1 MVRILFIFLAI
12 LIQSNFASADF
23 LDSLKKLTSS
33 NQSYSMSDGYDFYNK
48 GDYKKAF
55 EIFLKLSENGDP
67 AAMGQLGYM
76 YGNGIG
82 VARNPVNA
90 FNWLKKANDILPG
103 GNDNFNLGY
112 LYENGIGTNK
122 NLKKALESYKK
133 AKQLGIKEPE
143 GKDNQT
149 LSKSSAMSRMDESI
163 KRLESLIK
171 PSSSEKYPHTIL
183 TSNNP
188 NKISQVESSDFPTST
203 SIIINPKEIIFEIFD
218 KGNCLNGSKSEMALC
233 ISKQYNSTIKDRQKH
248 MAWFIEAKEHDSSL
262 NASAFLENLSHE
274 WRRSGGKERFLRDLT
289 KQYKHLE
296 SMYPYHKENYQ
307 KFWSWTN
314 KNLTR
319 LKDKTLLA
327 NNDSNKDKGG
337 SFSELWN
344 QNGGEFVSKGED
356 QSVIKFQKSTE
367 DTIGPLLALDNGAEV
382 EIFDANHTISGRI
395 SDKSGL
401 AELRINGQS
410 VIFNDDGK
418 FNKKLYF
425 AIGNN
430 EVNIEVFDTF
440 GNKTT
445 RIVSISRK
453 QPIVKN
459 TDKQLV
465 PPTKRIYKNPN
476 AVAVLVGLEKY
487 ENMPEAQ
494 WAESDAKIFYD
505 YAKNVLG
512 VSEDRIRI
520 LVNENSKYIDFWDN
534 LEFWL
539 NSKVFE
545 DETDIYFYF
554 AGHGLV
560 SEDGLNTYL
569 MPYDARTN
577 LLNRTAIS
585 RKEVINFLDNLNPRS
600 ATLFLDTC
608 YSGNAK
614 GGAKTLVASRGLR
627 VVKKDQ
633 IDNIPSNFTIFS
645 AASSDET
652 AISHPTQKNGL
663 FSYWLM
669 RGMDGEADLNKDEK
683 ITNAELQQYVNQKV
697 VKTAIAEGQK
707 QTPQMYG
714 NNERVITRW

>member
-1 MVRILFIFLAI
+1 MVATKRFIAL
-12 LIQSNFASADF
+12 LIYSYTSFTYAAGF
-23 LDSLKKLTSS
+23 LDSLNKLIAPIQEEKYLLEIENMRIYRRCTEV
-33 NQSYSMSDGYDFYNK
+33 NLEGRNYRPEWGTEYSCIDNH
-48 GDYKKAF
+48 
-55 EIFLKLSENGDP
+55 
-67 AAMGQLGYM
+67 
-76 YGNGIG
+76 NGIG
-82 VARNPVNA
+82 YFYDGPA
-90 FNWLKKANDILPG
+90 KKI
-103 GNDNFNLGY
+103 
-112 LYENGIGTNK
+112 NGK
-122 NLKKALESYKK
+122 FYPYALVK
-133 AKQLGIKEPE
+133 AKYPQY
-143 GKDNQT
+143 
-149 LSKSSAMSRMDESI
+149 LSNRVSKKTKVNEV
-163 KRLESLIK
+163 K
-171 PSSSEKYPHTIL
+171 PTK
-183 TSNNP
+183 
-188 NKISQVESSDFPTST
+188 NKIFS
-203 SIIINPKEIIFEIFD
+203 
-218 KGNCLNGSKSEMALC
+218 
-233 ISKQYNSTIKDRQKH
+233 
-248 MAWFIEAKEHDSSL
+248 
-262 NASAFLENLSHE
+262 
-274 WRRSGGKERFLRDLT
+274 
-289 KQYKHLE
+289 
-296 SMYPYHKENYQ
+296 
-307 KFWSWTN
+307 
-314 KNLTR
+314 
-319 LKDKTLLA
+319 
-327 NNDSNKDKGG
+327 NDASNKDANFNASLIEIRKKYSKGNIYDFDYSELTEKLVKTDQCG
-337 SFSELWN
+337 KPKDSTSFLTCVARYYLVAKNDIYRAYLWNLYAQSLSPNYNLEKYFLGQVKNKFKGHSNGNKMWQPKDWYTVNTDFTNIKKSFNSETIFIPLEQWADQANNTKKEKSFASTNKSSFSNLWN
-344 QNGGEFVSKGED
+344 QNGGNFISQEQD
-356 QSVIKFQKSTE
+356 QNIVKFQKSKE
-367 DTIGPLLALDNGAEV
+367 DIHGPSVTLNSEDKV
-382 EIFDANHTISGRI
+382 EIFDANHTISGII

-425 AIGNN
+425 AIGSSQ
-430 EVNIEVFDTF
+430 VDIEVFDTF

-445 RIVSISRK
+445 KTISISRK

-459 TDKQLV
+459 SDKKLI

-476 AVAVLVGLEKY
+476 AVAVLIGLEKY

-512 VSEDRIRI
+512 VSEDRIKV

-539 NSKVFE
+539 NSKVSKN
-545 DETDIYFYF
+545 ETDIYFYF

-633 IDNIPSNFTIFS
+633 IDNIPSNFTVFS

-669 RGMDGEADLNKDEK
+669 RGMDGDADLNKDEK
-683 ITNAELQQYVNQKV
+683 ITNAELHQYVNQKV

-707 QTPQMYG
+707 QTPQIYG